1 MLIRFVVD
9 NVFSFGAQKEFNMV
23 PNARIRVLP
32 HHKYKFGD
40 TFNFLKMS
48 SIYGAN
54 GAGKSNL
61 IKALSLLQ
69 LMVRDAVSPSLFG
82 ETKFKLQN
90 MKSRYQT

>member
-61 IKALSLLQ
+61 IKAIGSIHKRNIEGNSKHAQ
-69 LMVRDAVSPSLFG
+69 SY
-82 ETKFKLQN
+82 N
-90 MKSRYQT
+90 